1 MAQAVKAGPVTREV
15 PAAAMR
21 LKVFVP
27 VLATFS
33 SNTMEQKPKE
43 KNLNL
48 SAATSWSK
56 LS

>member
-43 KNLNL
+43 KNLNF
-48 SAATSWSK
+48 SAATSWSR